1 MYSRLYASFDRLSA
15 TARAW
20 PRATWLALGV
30 AVAALV
36 LRLFGLTAP
45 VDNYDEGV
53 YVASLRLL
61 AHGTPLYR
69 PLGYLQPP
77 FFLFALLPWFMA
89 FGQTLFAARL
99 GVVIYSMLG
108 LGAAWWIGRALG
120 GPRAALLAVLLLGV
134 DPLYLSLSRSV
145 EAEVPCLAWALVA
158 LAAAVWHARQAD
170 RRLALLAGA
179 ALSAAVLTK
188 LAGIL
193 VLPTVLWFL
202 LQPAWATATKAGASP
217 KDQPAQRLFPAPRD
231 LWHAARLPL
240 LWFGIGLVALT
251 LLILAPIVPQW
262 GAFWQQVFQAH
273 VNAENLPGFS
283 RSGNIGT
290 IAGAWWEAP
299 VLALALGV
307 LFAGIR
313 RRDGATIGLGLWF
326 TLTLITLLVQSPLFA
341 HHVVLLVVPLILLAA
356 LVPETLALPLLRGL
370 GSTTQR
376 VLVVGAVVLV
386 GLVTDVAQQNAQL
399 AQPPI
404 SLLVAAQDLDTVTQ
418 PGDLVITD
426 DQIIA
431 VLANRDVP
439 PTLADT
445 SLVRIAAGSLTAQ
458 DVEAAARDPHVTAIL
473 WYSGRFDHLPGLRE
487 WLVAR
492 YVEVIDYGG
501 GRGLYVRGNP
511 TMIG

>member
-1 MYSRLYASFDRLSA
+1 MYSRLYAAFDRLGA
-15 TARAW
+15 TTRGL

-30 AVAALV
+30 ATVALL
-36 LRLFGLTAP
+36 LRMNGLTAP

-61 AHGTPLYR
+61 AHGAPLYR

-77 FFLFALLPWFMA
+77 FFLFALWPWFVA

-120 GPRAALLAVLLLGV
+120 GPRAALLAVLLLGI

-145 EAEVPCLAWALVA
+145 EAEAPELAWALVA
-158 LAAAVWHARQAD
+158 LAAAVWYAQRQD

-202 LQPAWATATKAGASP
+202 LHPAWTKATAATDEDMKHP
-217 KDQPAQRLFPAPRD
+217 QRMLPAPGIF
-231 LWHAARLPL
+231 WQAARLPL
-240 LWFGIGLVALT
+240 LWFGIGLVALALT
-251 LLILAPIVPQW
+251 ILAPIVPQW

-273 VNAENLPGFS
+273 VSAEHLPGFS
-283 RSGNIGT
+283 RSGNLGT
-290 IAGAWWEAP
+290 IASAWWEAP
-299 VLALALGV
+299 LLALALGV
-307 LFAGIR
+307 LIAGLR
-313 RRDGATIGLGLWF
+313 RRNGATIGLGLWF
-326 TLTLITLLVQSPLFA
+326 GLTVITLLVQAPLFM
-341 HHVVLLVVPLILLAA
+341 HHVVLLVPPLALLAA
-356 LVPETLALPLLRGL
+356 LVPSTLDLPMLRGL
-370 GSTTQR
+370 GGAAQCM
-376 VLVVGAVVLV
+376 LVVGAVVLV
-386 GLVTDVAQQNAQL
+386 GMVTDVAQQNAQL
-399 AQPPI
+399 AQPPVP
-404 SLLVAAQDLDTVTQ
+404 LLVAAQDLDTITQ

-439 PTLADT
+439 PNLADT
-445 SLVRIAAGSLTAQ
+445 SFVRIAAGSLTAR
-458 DVEAAARDPHVTAIL
+458 DVETAASNPHVTAIL
-473 WYSGRFDHLPGLRE
+473 WYSGRFDQLPGLHD

-492 YVEVIDYGG
+492 YVQVIDYGN
-501 GRGLYVRGNP
+501 GRGLYVRGSPN
-511 TMIG
+511 MIG